1 MITRRIYGCL
11 PFLMYCKFSSL
22 NFTCALCDILG
33 SNSFHFLRIM
43 GIWPLA
49 PMGVPFIHSYADEFI
64 HQKIPWSAWKRCL
77 PALKDF
83 KVSILAAIG
92 TVWMQ
97 LPGSQINALSSSD
110 SFCEC
115 GFIQGLGSVCGLRL
129 YPSMALISCLP
140 LVPLIWPLP
149 IPLLLLLLDFTGT
162 QLLGFWGSSFEH
174 IRQPTLYLKTGI
186 PVTDSQCT
194 LNVWHSTELI
204 SGDIFYR
211 TCVYYLNY

>member
-115 GFIQGLGSVCGLRL
+115 GFIQGLGSVCGLGLSIHGPYFLFAFGPINMATAYSPPSIALGL
-129 YPSMALISCLP
+129 YWYPTLR
-140 LVPLIWPLP
+140 
-149 IPLLLLLLDFTGT
+149 F
-162 QLLGFWGSSFEH
+162 LGFFLWAYQTAYLIPENWNSSDWF
-174 IRQPTLYLKTGI
+174 
-186 PVTDSQCT
+186 S
-194 LNVWHSTELI
+194 
-204 SGDIFYR
+204 
-211 TCVYYLNY
+211 VYT